1 MSQENAG
8 ATLFSSHADAEQAVK
23 ALQRSGFNLKHLSI
37 VGKDYHTEENV
48 VGFYNAGNRMEFWGR
63 QGAFWGAMWGLL
75 FGSALLL
82 IPGVG
87 PLVVAGPLV
96 AAIVSG
102 LEGAIVLGGLSALGA
117 ALYSIGIP
125 KDSVLR
131 YETAIKSDQY
141 LLVVHG
147 SVDEVARA
155 KEALTSMGHE
165 VQVHCACI
173 PA

>member
-8 ATLFSSHADAEQAVK
+8 TTLFSSHVDAEQAVK
-23 ALQRSGFNLKHLSI
+23 ALQRSGFNLKKLSI
-37 VGKDYHTEENV
+37 VGKDYHTEEHV
-48 VGFYNAGNRMEFWGR
+48 V
-63 QGAFWGAMWGLL
+63 GAFWGAMWGLL
-75 FGSALLL
+75 FGSAFLL
-82 IPGVG
+82 IPGMG
-87 PLVVAGPLV
+87 PVVVAGPLV
-96 AAIVSG
+96 ASIVSG
-102 LEGAIVLGGLSALGA
+102 LEGAVLLGGLSALGA

-147 SVDEVARA
+147 SVDEVALA